1 MTLIQKVELKF
12 GLVTRGKWTLE
23 HDVSQDVYIIY
34 ILVQIY
40 IYIYIYIIA
49 KVKFPKSYTIVNALY
64 IPEFYYILYISLKLY
79 MLRMTQNYILR
90 KYSLYDI

>member
-1 MTLIQKVELKF
+1 MNFKSEIYIFIAALVYPFLLSCLILIQVQLTLIQKVELKF

-40 IYIYIYIIA
+40 IYIYIY
-49 KVKFPKSYTIVNALY
+49 T
-64 IPEFYYILYISLKLY
+64 
-79 MLRMTQNYILR
+79 
-90 KYSLYDI
+90 